1 MSKFNRE
8 LARARARSRRTGA
21 AVALAVAVVAVAAAV
36 FFVYTRGIA
45 VSVSPAAAAA
55 SAVVGIAR
63 GVGFAVGGKVY
74 SAGDVTITVAAPG
87 FITETVD
94 VAAGRRGNL
103 VEVVMR
109 EAPSM
114 LLLAAS
120 PALPETRWFV
130 DGALVAS
137 GAGATAE
144 VKPGM
149 RRVRADHPHH
159 EVATFTVNIKRGEEV
174 SRTVNLARL
183 SGRLHVTT
191 VPPGATVT
199 MDGATAGTAP
209 LAIDVGGGSH
219 ALTVTLAGRKT
230 VRDTVTVTNAA
241 PAVTRN
247 YNLPPLDATVRFA
260 LSPAGGTLLVNGRRI
275 RNTDAVTVTAG
286 REHTAAYAKPGHGR
300 QVRKFTAAAGAS
312 NVVRMTLRAETG
324 EVKVT
329 STPPATVTVDGT
341 VAGATPLD
349 LRLSTAPHTITL
361 SKPNYRSVTRTVT
374 PSTGGVKRVDAVLK
388 TEMQARLEESPAL
401 YKNHAGMTM
410 KLFARPG
417 AVNMGAPRHEKGRR
431 ANEFERAVR
440 LARPFYVAL
449 HETTVAQFGLFQS
462 GKAGPPTAPVTNVAW
477 ADAAAFCN
485 WLSAREGLQP
495 FYARRNGGWV
505 KAGGGSDGYRLPSE
519 AEWEYLARKAGRPQQ
534 TRFTWGDQAQVPPRA
549 GNFADESAKGKT
561 ASYIPRYTDG
571 FAGLA
576 PVGSFPADR
585 AGLFD
590 LSGNASEWVH
600 DVYSLT
606 PPRDSAIEVDPMGA
620 AHGGAHVFKGSNW
633 RSASLT
639 ELRASF
645 RETSAG
651 GRDDLGFRVA
661 RYLYGGNHAAQ

>member
-1 MSKFNRE
+1 MSEFNRQ
-8 LARARARSRRTGA
+8 LAAARARSRRTGA
-21 AVALAVAVVAVAAAV
+21 MVALAVAVVAAVAAA
-36 FFVYTRGIA
+36 FFVYTRGVA
-45 VSVSPAAAAA
+45 VSVSPAAAAD
-55 SAVVGIAR
+55 SAVVSVAR

-87 FITETVD
+87 FVTETVA
-94 VAAGRRGNL
+94 VAAGRPAL

-109 EAPSM
+109 AAPSR
-114 LLLAAS
+114 LSLAAS

-137 GAGATAE
+137 GGAVTAE
-144 VKPGM
+144 VKPGI
-149 RRVRADHPHH
+149 RRVRVDHPHH
-159 EVATFTVNIKRGEEV
+159 EVATFTVNIQRGEEV
-174 SRTVNLARL
+174 RRTVNLAPL

-191 VPPGATVT
+191 VPAGATVT
-199 MDGATAGTAP
+199 MDGATIGAAP
-209 LAIDVGGGSH
+209 LAVDAGGGSH
-219 ALTVTLAGRKT
+219 ALTITLAGRKT

-247 YNLPPLDATVRFA
+247 YNLPPLDAAVRFE

-275 RNTDAVTVTAG
+275 RNLGAVTVTAG
-286 REHTAAYAKPGHGR
+286 REHTAAYAMPGHGR
-300 QVRKFTAAAGAS
+300 QVRKFTAAAGVD
-312 NVVRMTLRAETG
+312 NVVRMSLRAETG

-329 STPPATVTVDGT
+329 STPKATVTVDGK
-341 VAGATPLD
+341 VAGETPLT
-349 LRLSTAPHTITL
+349 LRLSTVPHTITL
-361 SKPNYRSVTRTVT
+361 SKPNHRSVTRTVT

-388 TEMQARLEESPAL
+388 TEMQARLEESPAQ
-401 YKNHAGMTM
+401 YKNHAGITM

-440 LARPFYVAL
+440 LTRPFYVAL
-449 HETTVAQFGLFQS
+449 HETTVAQFGLFKS
-462 GKAGPPTAPVTNVAW
+462 GQAGAPAAPVTNVAW

-485 WLSAREGLQP
+485 WLSAREGLRP

-505 KAGGGSDGYRLPSE
+505 KAGGKGDGYRLPSE
-519 AEWEYLARKAGRPQQ
+519 AEWEWLARKAGRPQQ
-534 TRFTWGDQAQVPPRA
+534 TRFTWGDQAQVPPGA

-590 LSGNASEWVH
+590 LSGNVSEWVH

-606 PPRDSAIEVDPMGA
+606 PPRDSAIEVDPLGA
-620 AHGGAHVFKGSNW
+620 AHDGAHVFKGSNW

>member
-8 LARARARSRRTGA
+8 LAAARARSRRAGA
-21 AVALAVAVVAVAAAV
+21 AIALAVAVVAVAAAA
-36 FFVYTRGIA
+36 FFVYTRGVA
-45 VSVSPAAAAA
+45 VSVSPPAAAA
-55 SAVVGIAR
+55 SAVVSVAR
-63 GVGFAVGGKVY
+63 GTGFAIGGKVY

-87 FITETVD
+87 FITETVA
-94 VAAGRRGNL
+94 VAAGRPAL

-109 EAPSM
+109 EAPST

-120 PALPETRWFV
+120 PALPGTRWFV
-130 DGALVAS
+130 DGVLVAS
-137 GAGATAE
+137 GAAITAE
-144 VKPGM
+144 VKPGI
-149 RRVRADHPHH
+149 RRVQVNHPHH
-159 EVATFTVNIKRGEEV
+159 EVAAFTVNIKRGEEV
-174 SRTVNLARL
+174 GRTVQLAPL
-183 SGRLHVTT
+183 SGRLRVTT
-191 VPPGATVT
+191 VPAGATVA
-199 MDGATAGTAP
+199 MDGATVGTAP
-209 LAIDVGGGSH
+209 LAMDVGGGSH

-247 YNLPPLDATVRFA
+247 YNLPPLDATVRFE

-275 RNTDAVTVTAG
+275 RNPGAVTVTAG

-300 QVRKFTAAAGAS
+300 QVRRFTAAAGAA

-329 STPPATVTVDGT
+329 STPQATVSVDGA
-341 VAGATPLD
+341 VAGVTPLD
-349 LRLSTAPHTITL
+349 LRLSTVPHTITL
-361 SKPNYRSVTRTVT
+361 SKPNYRGVTRTVT

-388 TEMQARLEESPAL
+388 TEKQARLEESPAQ
-401 YKNHAGMTM
+401 YKNQAGITM
-410 KLFARPG
+410 KLFAKPG

-440 LARPFYVAL
+440 LTRPFYVAL

-462 GKAGPPTAPVTNVAW
+462 GKTGAPAAPVTDVTW
-477 ADAAAFCN
+477 ADAAEFCN

-495 FYARRNGGWV
+495 FYARRGGRWV
-505 KAGGGSDGYRLPSE
+505 NAGGEGDGYRLPTE

-534 TRFTWGDQAQVPPRA
+534 TRFTWGGKTQVPPRA

-561 ASYIPRYTDG
+561 PGYIPRYTDG

-590 LSGNASEWVH
+590 LSGNVSEWVH

-606 PPRDSAIEVDPMGA
+606 PPRGGGIEVDPMGGA
-620 AHGGAHVFKGSNW
+620 PGGAHVFKGSNW

-661 RYLYGGNHAAQ
+661 RYLYGGNHATQ